1 MQTGDSHTYLVE
13 IKGEPQHQE
22 TAGGPQDAVKAVAK
36 KYLHCELETTPVPKG
51 HPQANAITWLMD
63 GGTKSEQWYFCTEK
77 VNTNKNP
84 IIHIMKE
91 AGKKKAAFKIIHKKD
106 EANAKIVISGIPA
119 FLKNNIRT
127 RSKYEGRDSAS
138 GNLVYAV
145 ELQFICLEGI
155 ESIKYWYSFGMG
167 IALPLGLDLKV
178 KNMVLAYEEITPE
191 QAKEKNVPQA
201 PNGKYYNIWWKK
213 NADTTLVEKNG
224 EFFEKPK
231 PVEAQLCTKDY
242 PAFLGNVQDKLK
254 RVNNGWQY
262 NVSWQKEPLFA
273 EDNKGY
279 WVKYGEG
286 DFNYLNVNTESAASY
301 FVVDN
306 NGNIKTNLV
315 KYFKATHK

>member
-1 MQTGDSHTYLVE
+1 MQTVDIHTYLVE

-77 VNTNKNP
+77 VNQNP

-91 AGKKKAAFKIIHKKD
+91 AGKKKAAFKVHYKESFVDNHMKLSLD
-106 EANAKIVISGIPA
+106 GVPS
-119 FLKNNIRT
+119 FLKNNLRM
-127 RSKYEGRDSAS
+127 RAKYRGKNEAWE
-138 GNLVYAV
+138 NEYTV
-145 ELQFICLEGI
+145 ELQLLCLEGV
-155 ESIKYWYSFGMG
+155 ESIVYYVTDGVVESVPSAPDFKGHQ
-167 IALPLGLDLKV
+167 L
-178 KNMVLAYEEITPE
+178 VLAYEEITPE
-191 QAKEKNVPQA
+191 QAKEKNIPQA
-201 PNGKYYNIWWKK
+201 TNGKYYNIWWKK

-315 KYFKATHK
+315 KYFQATHK